1 VELHGGT
8 VNVASDGVGKG
19 TELTVAIPLL
29 AEGMVGAGASSP
41 PPASALS
48 TLAGIRVVV
57 VDDEQDARDLVT
69 AVLEQAGAIVTSV
82 GSAEEAMHAIA
93 ERPPSLLVSDI
104 GMPGEDGYAL
114 IARVRA
120 LPAESGGRLPA
131 VAVTAF
137 TRDDD
142 RARALRAGYTA
153 HVAKPID
160 PAALVTLVSN
170 VTSGGAAPTN

>member
-1 VELHGGT
+1 
-8 VNVASDGVGKG
+8 
-19 TELTVAIPLL
+19 
-29 AEGMVGAGASSP
+29 
-41 PPASALS
+41 
-48 TLAGIRVVV
+48 
-57 VDDEQDARDLVT
+57 
-69 AVLEQAGAIVTSV
+69 
-82 GSAEEAMHAIA
+82 MHAIA